1 VSIFACFGDVALTA
15 DMENYSD
22 DTEDGPGNWIAL
34 SCATKNVVTW
44 LLIGAPDR
52 RRAVESP
59 KEAAVDDP
67 ARDGAALTGNAK

>member
-1 VSIFACFGDVALTA
+1 
-15 DMENYSD
+15 MEHEAE
-22 DTEDGPGNWIAL
+22 DTWIRLAA
-34 SCATKNVVTW
+34 ATRDVVTW
-44 LLIGAPDR
+44 LLIGAPR